1 MSRNFYSGMVTSE
14 GLLLDGCQGFV
25 GRANQRRRFVKNNR
39 HRNIVHQRFKFP
51 FVLEGLK
58 KRTVLNFVQYFYGNS
73 ACHEY
78 VVEGHNSLRQISRF
92 RNIEGTP
99 YTQRFHAPGARFIQ
113 SLASDN
119 WRRVGVGI
127 FKCGMS
133 YSRGKKFMQSTKAA
147 PCKNQFPAYLRV
159 EAGG

>member
-1 MSRNFYSGMVTSE
+1 MSRNFYSWMVTSE

-58 KRTVLNFVQYFYGNS
+58 KRTVLNFLQYFYGNS
-73 ACHEY
+73 AGHEHTT
-78 VVEGHNSLRQISRF
+78 EGQNFQCQISRF
-92 RNIEGTP
+92 RAVDGTP
-99 YTQRFHAPGARFIQ
+99 QIESFHADGARFIQ

-119 WRRVGVGI
+119 RSRVSVGI
-127 FKCGMS
+127 FKGGML
-133 YSRGKKFMQSTKAA
+133 YSRRKKFMQSAKAA
-147 PCKNQFPAYLRV
+147 P
-159 EAGG
+159 